1 MSNAITIGNAT
12 LYLGDCRDILPTLP
26 KVDAVITDPPYGIGF
41 SYEGDYNDSEN
52 GYQDLI
58 SILRGYPLALLQ
70 YPEEMMRLIC
80 PILGAPDEFKDL
92 LSAGLVKSK
101 VVPNIEGSG
110 FVILGQRTSKMTKRQ
125 FAELIELVQLFGDQR
140 GVKWSAPEVTW

>member
-1 MSNAITIGNAT
+1 MRPITLHNDQAREAA
-12 LYLGDCRDILPTLP
+12 CRYVRSAP
-26 KVDAVITDPPYGIGF
+26 
-41 SYEGDYNDSEN
+41 EGYVVTVSEPRRN
-52 GYQDLI
+52 LEQN
-58 SILRGYPLALLQ
+58 ALLWAMLTDLANQ
-70 YPEEMMRLIC
+70 ADWHGIKL
-80 PILGAPDEFKDL
+80 APDEFKDL

-140 GVKWSAPEVTW
+140 GVKWSAPEMPWLG

>member
-1 MSNAITIGNAT
+1 MRITLTGETAKKAACRHVLAAPDGYVVEIKQSTRSLEQNAA
-12 LYLGDCRDILPTLP
+12 LWAAL
-26 KVDAVITDPPYGIGF
+26 TDLSRQTDWHGIK
-41 SYEGDYNDSEN
+41 
-52 GYQDLI
+52 LT
-58 SILRGYPLALLQ
+58 
-70 YPEEMMRLIC
+70 
-80 PILGAPDEFKDL
+80 PDEFKDL